1 MSILIDKSTRL
12 IVQGITG
19 RDGLFHARKMKEYG
33 TTVGGGT
40 SPGKGGSD
48 ANGIPVFNTMYE
60 AVEQTQANTSI
71 IFVPARFAAD
81 AIMEAADAGIQLI
94 VCIAEG
100 IPTLDVIKAHQ
111 FIKQKGAILVGPNC
125 PGLISPGKSMV
136 GILPGQVFQKGNVG
150 VISRSGTLT
159 YEIVYHLTANGM
171 GQSTAIGIGGD
182 PVVGL
187 HFRELLEMFQ
197 NDTETEAIV
206 LIGEIG
212 GNAEEQAAEYIRNHV
227 TKPVVA
233 FIAGQ
238 SAPLGKQMGHAGAII
253 SGTSGSAKEK
263 IEALE
268 AAGIQVAQEP
278 SDIPALL
285 KAAKDTTRDILK
297 LREQELVDLELE
309 LNNMVDDEEN
319 NNGD

>member
-33 TTVGGGT
+33 TNVVGGT
-40 SPGKGGSD
+40 SPGKGGTD

-81 AIMEAADAGIQLI
+81 AIMEAADAGIRLI

-150 VISRSGTLT
+150 VISRSGTL
-159 YEIVYHLTANGM
+159 EIVYHLTANGM

-319 NNGD
+319 NNRD

>member
-33 TTVGGGT
+33 TNVVGGT
-40 SPGKGGSD
+40 SPGKGGTD
-48 ANGIPVFNTMYE
+48 ANGIPVF
-60 AVEQTQANTSI
+60 NTSI

-253 SGTSGSAKEK
+253 SGTFGSAKEK